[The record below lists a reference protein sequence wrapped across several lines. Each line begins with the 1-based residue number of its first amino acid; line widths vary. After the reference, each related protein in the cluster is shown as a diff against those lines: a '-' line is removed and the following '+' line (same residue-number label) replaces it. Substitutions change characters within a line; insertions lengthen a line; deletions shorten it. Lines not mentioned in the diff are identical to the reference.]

1 MKMKKL
7 YDKIWEILPVLW
19 GMLLV
24 AIITVGSAGI
34 LVFVIKWFLEL
45 VGVL

>member
-1 MKMKKL
+1 MKKL
-7 YDKIWEILPVLW
+7 YNTIWEILPVLW

-24 AIITVGSAGI
+24 AIITVGSVGI
-34 LVFVIKWFLEL
+34 LVYVIKWFLSL

>member
-1 MKMKKL
+1 MKKL
-7 YDKIWEILPVLW
+7 YNTIWELLPVLW

-24 AIITVGSAGI
+24 AIITVGSVGI
-34 LVFVIKWFLEL
+34 LVAVIKWYLAL

>member
-1 MKMKKL
+1 MKKI
-7 YDKIWEILPVLW
+7 YNTIWEILPVLW

-24 AIITVGSAGI
+24 AIITIGSVGI
-34 LVFVIKWFLEL
+34 LVFVIKWFLTL

>member
-1 MKMKKL
+1 MKKW
-7 YDKIWEILPVLW
+7 YNTIWEILPVLW

-24 AIITVGSAGI
+24 AIITVGSVGL
-34 LVFVIKWFLEL
+34 LVVVVKWFLTL

>member
-1 MKMKKL
+1 MKKL
-7 YDKIWEILPVLW
+7 YNSIWELLPVLW

-24 AIITVGSAGI
+24 AIITVGSVGI
-34 LVFVIKWFLEL
+34 LVSVVKWFLTL